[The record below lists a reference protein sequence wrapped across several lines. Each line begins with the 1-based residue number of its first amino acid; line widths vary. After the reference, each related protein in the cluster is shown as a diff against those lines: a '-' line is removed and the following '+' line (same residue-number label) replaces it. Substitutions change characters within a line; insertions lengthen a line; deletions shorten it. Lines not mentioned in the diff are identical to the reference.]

1 MDAPRPVGAV
11 GSVDAVDAV
20 GAELGVDV
28 AARLVQLLTRLH
40 ETVACAESLTAG
52 LVTARLADV
61 PGASV
66 VLVGGIV
73 TYAPR
78 LKVELL
84 GVPAG
89 LIEAVG
95 TVDPAVAAAMAQ
107 GVRARLGSTW
117 GLATTGVAGPGP
129 AEGKAAGTVHVA
141 VAGPSGTARLTLRL
155 TGERAQVRAATV
167 REVLLLALRE
177 VGATRATPAPP
188 TGAGGTVGRGSP
200 ESARSTERCSTGPT
214 A

>member
-1 MDAPRPVGAV
+1 MTGPAADAARPVVAVGAV
-11 GSVDAVDAV
+11 GP
-20 GAELGVDV
+20 GLEVDV
-28 AARLVQLLTRLH
+28 AAQLVELLTGRH

-52 LVTARLADV
+52 LVAARLADV

-66 VLVGGIV
+66 VLVGGMV

-89 LIEAVG
+89 LMESVG

-107 GVRARLGSTW
+107 GVRARLGATW

-141 VAGPSGTARLTLRL
+141 VAGPSGTAGLALRL

-188 TGAGGTVGRGSP
+188 TGAGGTVGPGGS
-200 ESARSTERCSTGPT
+200 ESARDIERRSPGPPN
-214 A
+214 